1 MRGRERGDALNFSFS
16 PGQVVREVSTDSR
29 WWHMGKASIT
39 NLLPKGRAREFR
51 LGLGSE
57 LRRRRLAA
65 NMSQD
70 EVSGPLTRAY
80 LSQVECGRT
89 MPSLAALIVLAEKL
103 GTSADEVLRGVNIPL
118 NSEYSPRHEN
128 R

>member
-1 MRGRERGDALNFSFS
+1 
-16 PGQVVREVSTDSR
+16 V
-29 WWHMGKASIT
+29 GKASIT

-51 LGLGSE
+51 QGLGSE

-70 EVSGPLTRAY
+70 EASGPLTRAY